1 MSSSLSR
8 LREQKRAL
16 DEERKRVDEKEQKL
30 SREFRREEA
39 KLAREAKIN
48 RREGKRRTK
57 EVKLSYRDK
66 QKALREAENKGLVS
80 NVRTR
85 KPAKILN
92 IDIIKATDVKHR
104 INSSDSSD
112 PDDSDNSSNS
122 DDSDETESSES
133 SDEEKADDRKD
144 AINEGFIPIE
154 ETTNVVKQRLIR
166 GYKANRNDSGTRE
179 AMALHQKFRVT
190 FQSYLNPRITTTVP
204 RTITFYNWY
213 HYRSWINTLSKMDPA
228 PRESTATL
236 RVLAKIDDVFKYV
249 KLRVSVVKG
258 GCNKHKSEVRTI
270 KTPLYKLEVISRLGA
285 GNNCGL
291 RCIEEICDVKFRYSK
306 IRERYNID
314 QNCMIDTHMIT
325 QLYDEHNKVKGRS
338 LEIIEIHFNDEF
350 DFEKKSYLLVKGG
363 HYYMVESAERLDMKN
378 KKTKRGLLTWDIET
392 RPSEKTVK
400 IKHYDYI
407 EVDGVKE
414 KKESIIESQI
424 LMDTIT
430 AIYYRDYKS
439 DEDKKQ
445 IFVTDNESSSIRK
458 FIEFLKLQ
466 SMNGNHYNCVAHNA
480 SRFDHYFLLSEMSRV
495 EQLQTEYQFRGYAVI
510 GLQFCSHLFKDSY
523 CFLTESL
530 DSLCKSFK
538 ISSDKCKQKIIKY
551 NGKELTNEQLCFYKP
566 ELTFD
571 EFMDLQTKE
580 KKFWDLYER
589 YCLYDCISLFTIWSE
604 FTKVTNDIIK
614 LMDPRL
620 SRTCGVNY
628 SNTIGALSMKIV
640 RKMNC
645 FKENKDQY
653 NNFEKF
659 VNTKEKFDFVNGAD
673 CDESKYVIST
683 VARLNSQKTG
693 GISHCAMPGHHKEE
707 ISSVDIASQY
717 PASLV
722 EMWIP
727 VGESKFVTSYHSDMY
742 GFYQLK
748 NLEFDCDLKLKPICE
763 KIEGESLKWSTGKF
777 IKQSCLDSYMIKY
790 LQKHYGLKKF
800 DVVRGLVSHE
810 QMKGRV
816 LFGLYVDKL
825 YKAKADQDIFK
836 KNDENLEKEL
846 KTKGKQFKDSMR
858 TCNAALRSTIK
869 LMLNAL
875 TGKLNEEIHKY
886 YTTEV
891 SEEETNCK
899 IGAINLK
906 KEKQTKYNMYIT
918 AGVMTYSYSKR
929 LLFEY
934 IRCLPN
940 NSNDVIHIETD
951 SIYFKSSAID
961 KFFDN
966 IKKYKG
972 KEYPIA
978 LGPKLG
984 NVKIEKDR
992 KKDTYFLGKKFYYI
1006 DEEAKKIKGIPGK
1019 TITNDG
1025 TEMKL
1030 VDKQLFIDVYNG
1042 KEVTKTF
1049 KTMKKQLFAVKIYI
1063 STYDMTRTIKSST
1076 KYKEYSN

>member
-1 MSSSLSR
+1 MAR
-8 LREQKRAL
+8 LIEQKRIVN
-16 DEERKRVDEKEQKL
+16 EEKKRVEEKEQKL
-30 SREFRREEA
+30 QREFRREEIRLQ
-39 KLAREAKIN
+39 KESRIN
-48 RREGKRRTK
+48 RRESKRRVREIK
-57 EVKLSYRDK
+57 LPYREKQAALYEAKRLGFVSEVK
-66 QKALREAENKGLVS
+66 
-80 NVRTR
+80 TR
-85 KPAKILN
+85 KPAKVLSQS
-92 IDIIKATDVKHR
+92 IISATDKKFET
-104 INSSDSSD
+104 
-112 PDDSDNSSNS
+112 DDSS
-122 DDSDETESSES
+122 DDSDSSSSSE
-133 SDEEKADDRKD
+133 DELELKAIEEKKD
-144 AINEGFIPIE
+144 AIFNGYTPIE
-154 ETTNVVKQRLIR
+154 ETAELVKQRLIR
-166 GYKANRNDSGTRE
+166 GYRGERKDKVKA
-179 AMALHQKFRVT
+179 ALEQKFRVT

-204 RTITFYNWY
+204 RVITFYTWY
-213 HYRSWINTLSKMDPA
+213 HYKNWIKTLDKMEPA
-228 PRESTATL
+228 PKESTATL
-236 RVLAKIDDVFKYV
+236 RVLARIDDVFKYV
-249 KLRVSVVKG
+249 RVRVSVVRG
-258 GCNKHKSEVRTI
+258 GCNKNKSEVRSI
-270 KTPLYKLEVISRLGA
+270 KTPLYVLSVSSLLGA

-291 RCIEEICDVKFRYSK
+291 RCIEELCNVKLRYCK
-306 IRERYNID
+306 IREKYGVD
-314 QNCMIDTHMIT
+314 QNCMIDTDMIT
-325 QLYDEHNKVKGRS
+325 KLYEEYNKTKGRS
-338 LEIIEIHFNDEF
+338 LEIVEEHFNDEF
-350 DFEKKSYLLVKGG
+350 DFEKKCYLLVKGG
-363 HYYMVESAERLDMKN
+363 HYYIVESAERKELKN
-378 KKTKRGLLTWDIET
+378 KKTKRGMLAWDIET
-392 RPSEKTVK
+392 RPSDKTVM

-414 KKESIIESQI
+414 KKESIIESKI

-430 AIYYRDYKS
+430 AIYYKDYKS
-439 DEDKKQ
+439 DEEKQ
-445 IFVTDNESSSIRK
+445 CIFVTDEKSSSIRK
-458 FIEFLKLQ
+458 FIEFLKTQ
-466 SMNGNHYNCVAHNA
+466 SMNGNYYNCVAHNS

-566 ELTFD
+566 ELEFD
-571 EFMDLQTKE
+571 DFMDLQTKE
-580 KKFWDLYER
+580 SKFWKLYEK
-589 YCLYDCISLFTIWSE
+589 YCLYDCISLFTIWTE

-628 SNTIGALSMKIV
+628 ANTIGSLSMKIV
-640 RKMNC
+640 KKINR

-653 NNFEKF
+653 NKFEQF
-659 VNTKEKFDFVNGAD
+659 VNTKEKFEFVNGAD
-673 CDESKYVIST
+673 YEDSSDMISS
-683 VARLNSQKTG
+683 VSRLNSQKTG
-693 GISHCAMPGHHKEE
+693 GISHCAMPGHHNEE

-722 EMWIP
+722 KMWIP
-727 VGESKFVTSYHSDMY
+727 VGESKFVKKYHKDMY
-742 GFYQLK
+742 GFYQLTD
-748 NLEFDCDLKLKPICE
+748 LEFNCDLKLKPICE
-763 KIEGESLKWSTGKF
+763 KIEGESLKWATGKF
-777 IKQSCLDSYMIKY
+777 VKQACLDSYMIKF
-790 LQKHYGLKKF
+790 LKDHYGLVSFKVIK
-800 DVVRGLVSHE
+800 GLVSHE

-836 KNDENLEKEL
+836 KNDEILEKEL
-846 KTKGKQFKDSMR
+846 KSKGKAFPDSKR

-886 YTTEV
+886 YTAEV
-891 SEEETNCK
+891 SEEETSCK

-940 NSNDVIHIETD
+940 DSNDVIHIETD
-951 SIYFKSSAID
+951 SIYFRSRETK
-961 KFFDN
+961 KFFKN
-966 IKKYKG
+966 IEKYDG
-972 KEYPIA
+972 KDYPIA

-984 NVKIEKDR
+984 NVKIEKDK

-1006 DEEAKKIKGIPGK
+1006 DEDAKKIKGIPGK

-1030 VDKQLFIDVYNG
+1030 VNKQLFVDIYNG

-1063 STYDMTRTIKSST
+1063 STYDMTRTIKSSM
-1076 KYKEYSN
+1076 KYEEYN